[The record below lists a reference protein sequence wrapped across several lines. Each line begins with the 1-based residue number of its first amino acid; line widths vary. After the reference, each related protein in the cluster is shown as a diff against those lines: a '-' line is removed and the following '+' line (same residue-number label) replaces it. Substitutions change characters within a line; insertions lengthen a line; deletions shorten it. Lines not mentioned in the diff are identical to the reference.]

1 MASRCR
7 YAAKKQAKLLSHKK
21 DELSE
26 ALINPVTEYQNGLLT
41 LTRRNDEEGGD
52 NTVPQFISESG
63 QSGTSSG
70 TRKHR
75 TAEEKREAERR
86 RYAANR
92 EAIKAARKRRY
103 AAEKQ
108 AKLQSQKKKK
118 KLSEALINPVTEY
131 QNGLLMLPRKNDG
144 ERGDKSVSLF
154 ISESGQAGASS
165 GTRKCRTVQERR
177 AAGKRRYA
185 SNQEAI
191 KAVLRGFVEPR
202 DKIPWWSADIAE
214 KK

>member
-7 YAAKKQAKLLSHKK
+7 YAAKKQAKLLSQKK

-41 LTRRNDEEGGD
+41 LTRRNDEEGQEVIILSP
-52 NTVPQFISESG
+52 NSYLNLHG

-92 EAIKAARKRRY
+92 EAIKAARKCRY

-108 AKLQSQKKKK
+108 VKLQSQKKKK
-118 KLSEALINPVTEY
+118 T
-131 QNGLLMLPRKNDG
+131 Q
-144 ERGDKSVSLF
+144 RGFDKSSYRVPKWF
-154 ISESGQAGASS
+154 
-165 GTRKCRTVQERR
+165 
-177 AAGKRRYA
+177 
-185 SNQEAI
+185 
-191 KAVLRGFVEPR
+191 
-202 DKIPWWSADIAE
+202 ADVAE
-214 KK
+214 KKRWRTR